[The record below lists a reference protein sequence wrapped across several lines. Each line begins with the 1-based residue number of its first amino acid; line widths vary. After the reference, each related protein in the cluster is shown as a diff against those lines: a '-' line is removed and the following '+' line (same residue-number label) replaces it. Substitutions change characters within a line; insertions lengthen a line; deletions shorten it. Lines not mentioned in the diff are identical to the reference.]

1 MPQTMTLEQ
10 ARQFFRGTWLEGSEN
25 LYIHQLPPLGFSPET
40 DMALELVRRGV
51 SPQNIRELDLW
62 TGSTHYEYEL
72 PYGTVNRNVWVLNQ
86 RTGGWSYVTQTGET
100 LSMQEAL
107 RRYPWLAP
115 PSTME
120 RPPGSQTQADGQT
133 GGSTSTGS
141 GRSAVEFQFQNISS
155 GDNTKFYPGERWRI
169 TIRGN
174 PGGRVSIEG
183 TKDGTPFSVD
193 FDVLDRTG
201 NLDRIGTVA
210 EGDIGNW
217 VQYYKLDGRVIATI
231 RFSVVPR
238 PGRRDRDVTGNGA
251 SGGSTNGG
259 GGTSNGGGSSSGG
272 GQSTDWSQYTKYL
285 IPIIAIMLLGKDA
298 SGATS

>member
-10 ARQFFRGTWLEGSEN
+10 ARQFFRGTWLEGSES
-25 LYIHQLPPLGFSPET
+25 LYIHQLPPLGYSPET
-40 DMALELVRRGV
+40 DLALEMVRRGV

-62 TGSTHYEYEL
+62 TGRAHYEYAL

-86 RTGGWSYVTQTGET
+86 RTGGWSYITETGET
-100 LSMQEAL
+100 LSVQEAL

-115 PSTME
+115 PSTE
-120 RPPGSQTQADGQT
+120 GGQTRPQSGGQT
-133 GGSTSTGS
+133 GGSTSTS
-141 GRSAVEFQFQNISS
+141 DGRSAVEFQFQNISS
-155 GDNTKFYPGERWRI
+155 GDNTKFYPGERWKI

-174 PGGRVSIEG
+174 PGGRVTIEG

-231 RFSVVPR
+231 RFSVVRR
-238 PGRRDRDVTGNGA
+238 PGGRDRDVTGNGA

-259 GGTSNGGGSSSGG
+259 GGADDGGGGG
-272 GQSTDWSQYTKYL
+272 GQSTDWSQYSKYL
-285 IPIIAIMLLGKDA
+285 IPIIAVLLLGRDA
-298 SGATS
+298 PGTAA